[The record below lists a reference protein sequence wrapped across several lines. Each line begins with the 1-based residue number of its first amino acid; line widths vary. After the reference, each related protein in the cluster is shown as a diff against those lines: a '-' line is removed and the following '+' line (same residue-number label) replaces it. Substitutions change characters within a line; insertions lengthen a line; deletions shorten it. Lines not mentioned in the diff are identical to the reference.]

1 MFQTD
6 REALKVEVPVGFLL
20 PETREI
26 LVSVDR
32 PSEAPLSIRLR
43 LVPADLGE
51 LPDFGELPPH
61 SDDDTPAPTR
71 RLSRKSVAVADG
83 YPEYDVGGCD

>member
-6 REALKVEVPVGFLL
+6 RDALRVDVPVGFLL
-20 PETREI
+20 PEPREI

-32 PSEAPLSIRLR
+32 PSDAPLSIRLR
-43 LVPADLGE
+43 LVPAEMGD
-51 LPDFGELPPH
+51 LPDFGELPPR

-71 RLSRKSVAVADG
+71 RLSRNVIADG
-83 YPEYDVGGCD
+83 YPEHDVGGGD

>member
-1 MFQTD
+1 MFETD
-6 REALKVEVPVGFLL
+6 REALKVDVPVGFLL

-32 PSEAPLSIRLR
+32 PSDAPLSIRLR
-43 LVPADLGE
+43 LVPAELGE
-51 LPDFGELPPH
+51 LPDFGELPPC
-61 SDDDTPAPTR
+61 SDDDTPPPTR
-71 RLSRKSVAVADG
+71 RLSRRHVEVADG